1 MKKEI
6 VDVKGDGNCFYR
18 AIYGYVLH
26 NNVMSS
32 EDFFN
37 IFECKELARMDVSA
51 AKTHFA
57 SDDPRKR
64 LSNSDQEQK
73 FDACARNYMSTF
85 ILQYPS
91 ILEDNLS
98 ILQRLDDDAY
108 ELIKQRYEE
117 WFGKAFP
124 KAPQNVKA
132 YARAFSDNVK
142 ISKTDACDV
151 DIIVMN
157 TILAT
162 YGFEINYT
170 YAAGA
175 DELNYVLALS
185 TIPDVPRYDT
195 IYLVKLPGHY
205 NFVKFNAESPQ
216 KSSRG
221 MLVGG
226 KKKQLHK
233 KIMVNSKLYTKYYSK
248 KYNKYYIRQN
258 KKKVYL

>member
-1 MKKEI
+1 MKKDI

-73 FDACARNYMSTF
+73 FDACVRNYMSTF

-98 ILQRLDDDAY
+98 ILQQLDNTEY
-108 ELIKQRYEE
+108 EEIKKRYEV

-124 KAPQNVKA
+124 KPPPNVEI
-132 YARAFSDNVK
+132 YARVFSDNVK
-142 ISKTDACDV
+142 ISKTYACDV

-157 TILAT
+157 KILAT
-162 YGFEINYT
+162 YGYQINYT
-170 YAAGA
+170 YAKGS
-175 DELNYVLALS
+175 DRLNYALALS
-185 TIPDVPRYDT
+185 IIPDVPRNDT
-195 IYLVKLPGHY
+195 IYLVKLPDHY
-205 NFVKFNAESPQ
+205 NFVKFSAESPQ
-216 KSSRG
+216 KGSRG

-226 KKKQLHK
+226 KKKRLHK